1 MSYPILD
8 ADRTAERLPYGALAD
23 AIEQVLRDRQAG
35 ALRLA
40 ERTVLPLK
48 DGTLLTMPASDDRLT
63 ITKLVTVHPGNAAK
77 GLPTI
82 QGEMMVARADDGT
95 RLGLLHGA
103 TVTMR
108 RTAALSVVA
117 LRALRLGREE
127 AVSRGPLL
135 VFGAGDQARAHAE
148 AFTAEFGIPRVRI
161 VSRTR
166 ERAERLA
173 ARLRERGVAAEV
185 VATMDPAASDEPL
198 PDEVARAVAE
208 APVIVTATT
217 SRSPVLRGATRHD
230 GVIVAVGAYRHDMAE
245 LSPGTIRDAAVV
257 VVDTLEG
264 ARAEA
269 GDLIQAVEAG
279 VWSWGRART
288 LLDVL
293 DAPPTLAGVR
303 IFKSVGHAMYDLA
316 AARVAFA
323 RV

>member
-1 MSYPILD
+1 MPYPILD
-8 ADRTAERLPYGALAD
+8 ADRTAARLPYGALAD
-23 AIEQVLRDRQAG
+23 AIEQVLRDRRAG
-35 ALRLA
+35 GLRLA
-40 ERTVLPLK
+40 ERTVLPLR

-82 QGEMMVARADDGT
+82 QGEVMVARADDGT
-95 RLGLLHGA
+95 RLALLHGG

-108 RTAALSVVA
+108 RTAALSLLAV
-117 LRALRLGREE
+117 RALRRGRE
-127 AVSRGPLL
+127 AVVSRGPLL

-148 AFTAEFGIPRVRI
+148 AFTTEFGIQSVRI

-166 ERAERLA
+166 DRAERVA
-173 ARLRERGVAAEV
+173 ADLRERGIEAGVL
-185 VATMDPAASDEPL
+185 ATIDPAGDGDRL
-198 PDEVARAVAE
+198 PDEVARALAE

-217 SRSPVLRGATRHD
+217 SSSPVVRGATRD
-230 GVIVAVGAYRHDMAE
+230 DAVIVAVGAYRPDMAE
-245 LSPGTIRDAAVV
+245 LSPETIRDAGLV

-279 VWSWGRART
+279 AWSWSRART

-293 DAPPTLAGVR
+293 DSPPTLTGTRV
-303 IFKSVGHAMYDLA
+303 FKSVGHAMYDLA

-323 RV
+323 QV

>member
-1 MSYPILD
+1 MPYPILD
-8 ADRTAERLPYGALAD
+8 ADRTAELLPYGVLAD
-23 AIEQVLRDRQAG
+23 AIEQVLRDRRAG

-40 ERTVLPLK
+40 ERTVLPLR

-95 RLGLLHGA
+95 RLALLHGA

-108 RTAALSVVA
+108 RTAALSLATVRV
-117 LRALRLGREE
+117 LRLGRE
-127 AVSRGPLL
+127 ASVSRGPLL
-135 VFGAGDQARAHAE
+135 IFGAGDQARAHAE
-148 AFTAEFGIPRVRI
+148 AFTAEFGVPCVRI
-161 VSRTR
+161 VSRSR

-173 ARLRERGVAAEV
+173 ADLREGGIDAIV
-185 VATMDPAASDEPL
+185 VATMDPAEAGDPL

-208 APVIVTATT
+208 ASVIVTATT
-217 SRSPVLRGATRHD
+217 ARSPVLRGATQD
-230 GVIVAVGAYRHDMAE
+230 DAVIVAVGAYRHDMAE
-245 LSPGTIRDAAVV
+245 ISPETIRDAAVV

-269 GDLIQAVEAG
+269 GDLIQAVDAG
-279 VWSWGRART
+279 AWSWSRARP

-293 DAPPTLAGVR
+293 EAPPRTPGPRV
-303 IFKSVGHAMYDLA
+303 FKSVGHAMFDLA
-316 AARVAFA
+316 AARVALSG
-323 RV
+323 R